1 MSMPVTAAR
10 IVPMGAVLSDLRK
23 KADECEEK
31 AEQASE
37 PEATKLR
44 EEAQQCRQW
53 AASLR
58 FGEWCS

>member
-1 MSMPVTAAR
+1 MRVTATKL
-10 IVPMGAVLSDLRK
+10 IPMGAVLSDLRK
-23 KADECEEK
+23 KAEECEEK

-44 EEAQQCRQW
+44 EEAQQCRRW

-58 FGEWCS
+58 FGKWSS